1 MAQKSGKE
9 GSVAP
14 KERVNIVYKT
24 YTGDAEEEIE
34 LPFRF
39 LVMGD
44 FTGRDDSTPIEE
56 RQPINVD
63 KDNFNEVLA
72 AQDVKLNV
80 SVPNKLSEQEGD
92 EMAVQLAFKQMRD
105 FSPDSI
111 SQQVPELKA
120 LVELRDALTVLKG
133 PLGNVPA
140 FRKRLQAVL
149 DDPEAQKR
157 LMAELNL
164 ILEGDKDKG
173 KDKK

>member
-24 YTGDAEEEIE
+24 YVGDAEEEIE

-44 FTGRDDSTPIEE
+44 FTGRDYETPIEQ
-56 RQPINVD
+56 RAPVNVD
-63 KDNFNEVLA
+63 KDNFDEVLA
-72 AQDVKLNV
+72 AQKVSVNL
-80 SVPNKLSEQEGD
+80 SVPNKLSSQEGD
-92 EMAVQLAFKQMRD
+92 ELAVSMKFDKIRD
-105 FSPDSI
+105 FSPDAVTK
-111 SQQVPELKA
+111 QVPELKA

-140 FRKRLQAVL
+140 FRKRLEAVVN
-149 DDPEAQKR
+149 DPEAQKR
-157 LMAELNL
+157 LMSELQ
-164 ILEGDKDKG
+164 IVTGDKDK
-173 KDKK
+173 K

>member
-39 LVMGD
+39 LVVGD
-44 FTGRDDSTPIEE
+44 FTGRDEETPIEA

-63 KDNFNEVLA
+63 KDNFDEVLA
-72 AQDVKLNV
+72 AQNV
-80 SVPNKLSEQEGD
+80 GTNISVPNKLSDEEGD
-92 EMAVQLAFKQMRD
+92 ELSVSLKFGRMRD
-105 FSPDSI
+105 FSPDAVC
-111 SQQVPELKA
+111 QQVPELKK

-140 FRKRLQAVL
+140 FRKRLEAVL
-149 DDPEAQKR
+149 DDPEAQKK
-157 LMAELNL
+157 LMEELSL
-164 ILEGDKDKG
+164 VLGDKDK
-173 KDKK
+173 K

>member
-44 FTGRDDSTPIEE
+44 FTGREDSTPIEE

-63 KDNFNEVLA
+63 KDNFNDVLA
-72 AQDVKLNV
+72 AQNV
-80 SVPNKLSEQEGD
+80 SVQMNVPNKLSEQEGD
-92 EMAVQLAFKQMRD
+92 EMAVQLSIKSMRD
-105 FSPDSI
+105 FTPDRI
-111 SQQVPELKA
+111 CQQVPELKS

-157 LMAELNL
+157 LMSELNL
-164 ILEGDKDKG
+164 VLDGDKDK
-173 KDKK
+173 

>member
-44 FTGRDDSTPIEE
+44 FTGREDSTPIEE
-56 RQPINVD
+56 RQPINID
-63 KDNFNEVLA
+63 KDNFNDVLA
-72 AQDVKLNV
+72 AQNV
-80 SVPNKLSEQEGD
+80 TVQMNVPNKLSEQEGD
-92 EMAVQLAFKQMRD
+92 ELAVQLSFRSMRD
-105 FSPDSI
+105 FTPDRI
-111 SQQVPELKA
+111 CQQVPELKS

-157 LMAELNL
+157 LMSELNL
-164 ILEGDKDKG
+164 VLDGDKDK
-173 KDKK
+173 K

>member
-44 FTGRDDSTPIEE
+44 FTGREDSTPIEE

-63 KDNFNEVLA
+63 KDNFNDVLA
-72 AQDVKLNV
+72 AQNV
-80 SVPNKLSEQEGD
+80 SVQMNVPNKLSEQEGG
-92 EMAVQLAFKQMRD
+92 EMAVQLSIKSMRD
-105 FSPDSI
+105 FTPDRI
-111 SQQVPELKA
+111 CQQVPELKS

-157 LMAELNL
+157 LMSELNL
-164 ILEGDKDKG
+164 VLDGDKDK
-173 KDKK
+173 

>member
-24 YTGDAEEEIE
+24 YIGDAEEEIE

-44 FTGRDDSTPIEE
+44 FTGRPDETPIEE
-56 RQPINVD
+56 RQPINID
-63 KDNFNEVLA
+63 KDNFDGVLA
-72 AQDVKLNV
+72 AQDVSVQLNV
-80 SVPNKLSEQEGD
+80 PNQLSEQEGD
-92 EMAVQLAFKQMRD
+92 ELAVDLKFENMRD
-105 FSPDSI
+105 FTPDNVC
-111 SQQVPELKA
+111 QQVPELKA
-120 LVELRDALTVLKG
+120 LVDLRDALTVLKG

-140 FRKRLQAVL
+140 FRKRLEAVL
-149 DDPEAQKR
+149 DDPEAHKR

-164 ILEGDKDKG
+164 VLDDKDK
-173 KDKK
+173 K

>member
-14 KERVNIVYKT
+14 RERVNIVYKT
-24 YTGDAEEEIE
+24 YIGDAEEEIE

-44 FTGRDDSTPIEE
+44 FTGRPDDTPIEE

-63 KDNFNEVLA
+63 KDNFDSVLA
-72 AQDVKLNV
+72 AQEV
-80 SVPNKLSEQEGD
+80 SVAANVPNKLSGQEGD
-92 EMAVQLAFKQMRD
+92 EMAVSLKFEKMRD
-105 FSPDSI
+105 FTPDAVCE
-111 SQQVPELKA
+111 QVPELRS

-140 FRKRLQAVL
+140 FRKRLEAVL
-149 DDPEAQKR
+149 DDPEAQKK

-164 ILEGDKDKG
+164 VLQDKDK
-173 KDKK
+173 

>member
-24 YTGDAEEEIE
+24 YVGDAEEEIE

-44 FTGRDDSTPIEE
+44 FTGREDETPIEQ
-56 RQPINVD
+56 RAPVNVD
-63 KDNFNEVLA
+63 KDNFDEVLA
-72 AQDVKLNV
+72 AQKVSVNL
-80 SVPNKLSEQEGD
+80 SVPNKLSSQEGD
-92 EMAVQLAFKQMRD
+92 ELAVSMKFDKIRD
-105 FSPDSI
+105 FSPDAVTK
-111 SQQVPELKA
+111 QVPELKA

-140 FRKRLQAVL
+140 FRKRLEAVVN
-149 DDPEAQKR
+149 DPEAQKR
-157 LMAELNL
+157 LMSELQ
-164 ILEGDKDKG
+164 IVTGDKDK
-173 KDKK
+173 K

>member
-14 KERVNIVYKT
+14 RERVNIVYKT
-24 YTGDAEEEIE
+24 YIGDAEEEIE

-44 FTGRDDSTPIEE
+44 FTGRADDTPIEE
-56 RQPINVD
+56 RAPINVD
-63 KDNFNEVLA
+63 KDNFDSVLA
-72 AQDVKLNV
+72 AQQVSLQA
-80 SVPNKLSEQEGD
+80 SVPNKLSDNEGD
-92 EMAVQLAFKQMRD
+92 ELAVDLKFERMRD
-105 FSPDSI
+105 FTPDNVCR
-111 SQQVPELKA
+111 QVPELKA

-140 FRKRLQAVL
+140 FRKRLEAVL
-149 DDPEAQKR
+149 DDPEAQKK

-164 ILEGDKDKG
+164 ILNKDK
-173 KDKK
+173 

>member
-14 KERVNIVYKT
+14 RERVNIVYKT
-24 YTGDAEEEIE
+24 YVGDAEEEIE

-44 FTGRDDSTPIEE
+44 FTGRPDETPIEE

-63 KDNFNEVLA
+63 KDNFDSVLA
-72 AQDVKLNV
+72 AQEV
-80 SVPNKLSEQEGD
+80 SVAANVPNKLSGQEGD
-92 EMAVQLAFKQMRD
+92 EMAVSLKFEKMRD
-105 FSPDSI
+105 FTPDAVCE
-111 SQQVPELKA
+111 QVPELRS

-140 FRKRLQAVL
+140 FRKRLEAVL
-149 DDPEAQKR
+149 DDPEAQKK

-164 ILEGDKDKG
+164 VLQDKDK
-173 KDKK
+173 

>member
-24 YTGDAEEEIE
+24 YVGDAEEEIE

-44 FTGRDDSTPIEE
+44 FTGRPDETPIEE
-56 RQPINVD
+56 RQPINID
-63 KDNFNEVLA
+63 KDNFDSVLA
-72 AQDVKLNV
+72 AQDVSVQMN
-80 SVPNKLSEQEGD
+80 VPNQLSEQEGD
-92 EMAVQLAFKQMRD
+92 ELAVDLKFEKMRD
-105 FSPDSI
+105 FTPDNI
-111 SQQVPELKA
+111 CQRVPELKA
-120 LVELRDALTVLKG
+120 LVDLRDALTVLKG

-140 FRKRLQAVL
+140 FRKRLEAVL

-157 LMAELNL
+157 LMEELSL
-164 ILEGDKDKG
+164 VLDDKDK
-173 KDKK
+173 K

>member
-14 KERVNIVYKT
+14 RERVNIVYKT
-24 YTGDAEEEIE
+24 YIGDAEEEIE

-44 FTGRDDSTPIEE
+44 FTGRPDDTPIEE

-63 KDNFNEVLA
+63 KDNFDNVLA
-72 AQDVKLNV
+72 AQEV
-80 SVPNKLSEQEGD
+80 SVSANVPNKLSSQEGD
-92 EMAVQLAFKQMRD
+92 EMAVSLKFETMRD
-105 FSPDSI
+105 FTPDAVC
-111 SQQVPELKA
+111 QQVPELRS

-140 FRKRLQAVL
+140 FRKRLEAVL
-149 DDPEAQKR
+149 DDPEAQKK

-164 ILEGDKDKG
+164 VLDKDK
-173 KDKK
+173 

>member
-14 KERVNIVYKT
+14 KERVNIVYKSQI
-24 YTGDAEEEIE
+24 GDAQEEIE

-39 LVMGD
+39 LAMGD
-44 FTGRDDSTPIEE
+44 FTGRTDATPIEE
-56 RQPINVD
+56 RTPISVD
-63 KDNFNEVLA
+63 RDNFNEVLA
-72 AQDVKLNV
+72 AQKVGVDL
-80 SVPNKLSEQEGD
+80 SVPNKLSEQDGD
-92 EMAVQLAFKQMRD
+92 ELSVSLKFNSMKD
-105 FSPDSI
+105 FSPDAVC
-111 SQQVPELKA
+111 QQIPELKA

-140 FRKRLQAVL
+140 FRKRLQAAL

-164 ILEGDKDKG
+164 VLDNE
-173 KDKK
+173 KK

>member
-24 YTGDAEEEIE
+24 YVGDAQEEIE

-44 FTGRDDSTPIEE
+44 FTGRQDETPIEQ
-56 RQPINVD
+56 RAPVNVD
-63 KDNFNEVLA
+63 KDNFDEVLA
-72 AQDVKLNV
+72 AQKVSVNL
-80 SVPNKLSEQEGD
+80 SVPNKLAAQEG
-92 EMAVQLAFKQMRD
+92 EELAVSMKFDKMRD
-105 FSPDSI
+105 FSPDAVTK
-111 SQQVPELKA
+111 QVPELKA

-140 FRKRLQAVL
+140 FRKRLEAVVN
-149 DDPEAQKR
+149 DPEAQKR
-157 LMAELNL
+157 LMSELN
-164 ILEGDKDKG
+164 IVTDKDK
-173 KDKK
+173 K